1 MHERGQITLEAI
13 LALGAAIIV
22 LVSLVN
28 LNWGR
33 FYLARDV
40 GEAGEA
46 KMMGELLASSIN
58 NVYANGEG
66 FSLHLGRDI
75 LDYEEMKNLS
85 IPGIGLMLPLEID
98 VDGRTINVSKNM
110 SKTGGGQWT
119 TTISVI
125 PLNITR
131 VDPTSEYPET
141 SIRNNGTRVVIYA
154 DRENIAIY
162 QNGAR
167 VD

>member
-1 MHERGQITLEAI
+1 M
-13 LALGAAIIV
+13 ALGAAIII

-28 LNWGR
+28 LNWER
-33 FYLARDV
+33 FYLARDA

-46 KMMGELLASSIN
+46 KMMGELLASAIN

-66 FSLHLGRDI
+66 FSLLLDSKT

-85 IPGIGLMLPLEID
+85 IPGIGLILPLEID
-98 VDGRTINVSKNM
+98 VDSRTINVSKNM
-110 SKTGGGQWT
+110 SKTGGGRWT

-131 VDPTSEYPET
+131 VDPTSQYPET
-141 SIRNNGTRVVIYA
+141 SIRNNGTHVVIYA

-162 QNGAR
+162 RNGIR